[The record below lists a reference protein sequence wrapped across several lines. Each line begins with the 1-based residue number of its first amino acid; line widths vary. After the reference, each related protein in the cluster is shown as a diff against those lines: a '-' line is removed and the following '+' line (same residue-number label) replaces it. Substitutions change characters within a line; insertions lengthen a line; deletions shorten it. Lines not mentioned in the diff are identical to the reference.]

1 MAMFGKKKK
10 EQQPAAPVKTPAAQN
25 DTTYFG
31 KNLSITGKVSGQGN
45 LIILGT
51 FDGEFDLRG
60 QLKVAQGANIKGNI
74 KASDIDVNGNIE
86 GIISASEKIHLDSTA
101 KVKGRVSTPK
111 ISVLEGAV
119 FDGEIE
125 MSKQP
130 VTPPKAQVPEN
141 KPSSSAF
148 VPGEKK

>member
-60 QLKVAQGANIKGNI
+60 EGCPGRQYQRKHKGQRYRRQRQHRRH
-74 KASDIDVNGNIE
+74 
-86 GIISASEKIHLDSTA
+86 HLRQRKNS
-101 KVKGRVSTPK
+101 
-111 ISVLEGAV
+111 
-119 FDGEIE
+119 
-125 MSKQP
+125 
-130 VTPPKAQVPEN
+130 
-141 KPSSSAF
+141 
-148 VPGEKK
+148 PGQHR